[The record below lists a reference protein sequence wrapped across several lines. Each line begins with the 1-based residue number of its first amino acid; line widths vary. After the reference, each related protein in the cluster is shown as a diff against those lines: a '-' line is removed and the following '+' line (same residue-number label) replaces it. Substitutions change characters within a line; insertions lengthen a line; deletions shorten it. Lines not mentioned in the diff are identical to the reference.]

1 MLHID
6 VSVCDGYFADSS
18 IFRKDLQLPNSS
30 AGKLGDVASG
40 LIDGLEVC
48 LETY

>member
-18 IFRKDLQLPNSS
+18 IFRKDLQLPSNN
-30 AGKLGDVASG
+30 GNIGIRQNDVANG

-48 LETY
+48 